1 MEVHKGGRL
10 CGIARRREIV
20 RIGPTMEDENVWE
33 AGEIINSVIE
43 KHFKHTMTMEKR
55 EAIIKNFP

>member
-1 MEVHKGGRL
+1 
-10 CGIARRREIV
+10 
-20 RIGPTMEDENVWE
+20 MEDENVWE

-43 KHFKHTMTMEKR
+43 KRFKHTMIMEKR